1 MGTAIQAP
9 RGTNDI
15 LGNEA
20 VAWQKLEETIRKLC
34 ADFGIGELRTPIF
47 EHTELFVRGVGDT
60 TDVVQKE
67 MYTFPDRSDRSL
79 TLKPECTAG
88 MMRAFVEHKLYA
100 GIVPYKMYCMSPVFR
115 YEKPQ
120 AGRMRQFHQFDVE
133 FTGSY
138 DPACDAELISVG
150 YELFRRL
157 EIPGVVLHINS
168 LGCNDCHKRYH
179 DILKEFLRKNVN
191 GLCDTCCDRL
201 ERNPLRVLDCKS
213 DKCQGLLRGAPVP
226 LDVLDDE
233 CREHFEGVKTSLDA
247 MGIKYEI
254 NSHIVRG
261 LDYYTRTVFEFI
273 STDIGAQGT
282 ICGGGRYDRMIE
294 EFGGPPTGSIGFG
307 LGIERIL
314 MAMESTGHAFDT
326 EVRPDVYIAA
336 IGKPGALKSRELCFR
351 LRQNKLY
358 AESDIMGRTVK
369 AQMKHAD
376 RIKARYSM
384 VIGDDELDKS
394 AAAVKN
400 MDTGESTL
408 VAFDKL
414 EEYLR

>member
-1 MGTAIQAP
+1 MGTLIQTP
-9 RGTNDI
+9 RGTKDI
-15 LGNEA
+15 YGAEA
-20 VAWQKLEETIRKLC
+20 IAWQKLEETIRKLC

-67 MYTFPDRSDRSL
+67 MYTFPDRSGNSL

-88 MMRAFVEHKLYA
+88 LMRAFVEHSMYA
-100 GIVPYKMYCMSPVFR
+100 GTMPYKMYCMSPVFR

-138 DPACDAELISVG
+138 EPACDAELISVG

-157 EIPGVVLHINS
+157 NIPGVALHINS
-168 LGCNDCHKRYH
+168 LGCHDCHRRYH
-179 DILKEFLRKNVN
+179 DILQEFLRKNTGV
-191 GLCDTCCDRL
+191 LCETCLSRL
-201 ERNPLRVLDCKS
+201 ERNPLRVLDCKE
-213 DKCQGLLRGAPVP
+213 DGCQDILRDAPVP
-226 LDVLDDE
+226 LDILDDE
-233 CREHFEGVKTSLDA
+233 CRGHFEQVKGYLDA
-247 MGIKYEI
+247 MGIEYEI

-273 STDIGAQGT
+273 STDIGAQST
-282 ICGGGRYDRMIE
+282 ICGGGRYDMMIG

-307 LGIERIL
+307 LGMERIL
-314 MAMESTGHAFDT
+314 MAMENTGNAFDT
-326 EVRPDVYIAA
+326 ELRPDIYIGA
-336 IGKPGALKSRELCFR
+336 IGKPGELKSREICFK
-351 LRQNKLY
+351 LRQKGFY
-358 AESDIMGRTVK
+358 AESDIMRRAVK
-369 AQMKHAD
+369 AQMKYAD

-384 VIGDDELDKS
+384 IIGEDELATG
-394 AAAVKN
+394 AADVKN
-400 MDTGESTL
+400 MDTGEAVEVL
-408 VAFDKL
+408 LDNL

>member
-1 MGTAIQAP
+1 MGTTIQAP
-9 RGTNDI
+9 RGTKDI
-15 LGNEA
+15 YGSEA
-20 VAWQKLEETIRKLC
+20 IAWQKLEETMRKLC

-67 MYTFPDRSDRSL
+67 MYTFPDRSERSL

-88 MMRAFVEHKLYA
+88 LMRAFVEQKLYA
-100 GIVPYKMYCMSPVFR
+100 GIIPYKMYCMSPVFR

-133 FTGSY
+133 FTGSH

-150 YELFRRL
+150 HELFRRL

-168 LGCNDCHKRYH
+168 LGCKECHKKYH
-179 DILKEFLRKNVN
+179 DVLKKFLQTNPE
-191 GLCDTCCDRL
+191 GMCETCRSRM

-213 DKCQGLLRGAPVP
+213 DKCQKILRDAPVP
-226 LDVLDDE
+226 LDILDDE
-233 CREHFEGVKTSLDA
+233 CREHFEEVKASLDT
-247 MGIKYEI
+247 MSIEYEV

-273 STDIGAQGT
+273 STDIGAQST
-282 ICGGGRYDRMIE
+282 ICGGGRYDMMIE
-294 EFGGPPTGSIGFG
+294 EFGGPSMGSIGFG

-314 MAMESTGHAFDT
+314 MAMENTGRAFET
-326 EVRPDVYIAA
+326 EIRPDIFIAA
-336 IGKPGALKSRELCFR
+336 IGKPGALKSRQLCYG
-351 LRQNKLY
+351 LRRNGLY
-358 AESDIMGRTVK
+358 AESDIMGRAVK

-384 VIGDDELDKS
+384 VIGDDELAKGS
-394 AAAVKN
+394 AAVKN
-400 MDTGESTL
+400 MDTGESVE